1 MRLKS
6 ETFRSLL
13 GLCALMLVAAG
24 PSVDPGAATSASEAS
39 MPPVTNGPI
48 TLSAKPMP
56 PQTPPDLSLAP
67 SDSHP
72 FERTRWPHN
81 VLLRQWSLAREVPP
95 ESIIS
100 ERYLRTRDR
109 GVHGLSLKETI
120 YLAIKGNPGVQA
132 ARLDPV
138 ASLEAVRQ
146 NYAVFDPNLTA
157 HGDISKDV
165 TPTTSALQ
173 TGNKSSFV
181 QKNYDWNFGVDKVLA
196 TTNGT
201 FGINFTNSRLMSN
214 SAFAALNPSYNTFL
228 ALSLSQPLLRDF
240 GLDFATINVRIA
252 ETNQKQSQFNYE
264 QELSDFVLRV
274 GVDYWNVVRAEENL
288 QVARDAL
295 KLAQDLVRQNEI
307 SFKVGVLAPIAVQEA
322 QSEAATREAGVYQ
335 AEGALDTAR
344 ATLRQDVMLNP
355 AHTFLPQQIEPT
367 DRPSPE
373 AVPVDEEQSLEQAM
387 KYRPELAA
395 MREAIRSMLLQVRY
409 AENQTLPKV
418 NLGTQFG
425 LNASAGTNPC
435 LAIFSGSFSNC
446 TANPPGGG
454 TAPGARV
461 PFGGIYGDAL
471 NRLWGFSFYNY
482 AVALDI
488 EQPLMN
494 DAAKAALAQTKI
506 EYEQQ
511 RLRYRD
517 SISQVVVDVEH
528 ALSDVATNYK
538 RARATKLA
546 TEYAAKS
553 LRDEQERFRV
563 GMATTHELLQF
574 QNSLVAA
581 QGNQVQAELDFE
593 TAKLSLRHAE
603 GGLLRAFNVSFEP
616 REPEVRPWYSRF

>member
-6 ETFRSLL
+6 EILRLL
-13 GLCALMLVAAG
+13 PGVCALMLVAAG
-24 PSVDPGAATSASEAS
+24 PAPQGTVSSASEPS
-39 MPPVTNGPI
+39 LPPVTSGPI
-48 TLSAKPMP
+48 PLSAKPMP

-67 SDSHP
+67 SDPHP
-72 FERTRWPHN
+72 FERTRWPHD
-81 VLLRQWSLAREVPP
+81 VLMRQWSLTREVPP

-100 ERYLRTRDR
+100 ERYLQTRDR
-109 GVHGLSLKETI
+109 NANSLSLKETI
-120 YLAIKGNPGVQA
+120 YLAIKSNPGVQA
-132 ARLDPV
+132 ARLDPL

-146 NYAVFDPNLTA
+146 NYAVFDPDLTA

-165 TPTTSALQ
+165 MPTTSVLQ
-173 TGNKSSFV
+173 TGNKPSSV
-181 QKNYDWNFGVDKVLA
+181 QKNYDWNFGVNKVLA

-201 FGINFTNSRLMSN
+201 FGVSFTNNRLKSN

-228 ALSLSQPLLRDF
+228 ALSLSQPLLRNF

-264 QELSDFVLRV
+264 QELSDFVQRV
-274 GVDYWNVVRAEENL
+274 GIDYWNVVRAEENL

-335 AEGALDTAR
+335 AEGALATAR

-355 AHTFLPQQIEPT
+355 ARTFLPQQIEPT
-367 DRPSPE
+367 DRPNPN
-373 AVPVDEEQSLEQAM
+373 AVPVDEEESLEMAM
-387 KYRPELAA
+387 KYRPELAS
-395 MREAIRSMLLQVRY
+395 MREAIRGMLLQVRY

-418 NLGTQFG
+418 NLGAQFG
-425 LNASAGTNPC
+425 LNASAGTARC
-435 LAIFSGSFSNC
+435 LSIFGTITPNC
-446 TANPPGGG
+446 TVQTSG
-454 TAPGARV
+454 APGVRV

-528 ALSDVATNYK
+528 ALTDVTTNYK
-538 RARATKLA
+538 RARATRLA

-574 QNSLVAA
+574 QDSLVAA

-593 TAKLSLRHAE
+593 TAKLNLKHAE
-603 GGLLRAFNVSFEP
+603 GTLLRTFNVTFEAQA
-616 REPEVRPWYSRF
+616 PEVKPWYAHF

>member
-6 ETFRSLL
+6 EIVRLL
-13 GLCALMLVAAG
+13 PGLCALLLVAAG
-24 PSVDPGAATSASEAS
+24 PAPQGTASSASEPS
-39 MPPVTNGPI
+39 LPPVTSGPI
-48 TLSAKPMP
+48 PLSAKPMP
-56 PQTPPDLSLAP
+56 PQTPPDLSLTP
-67 SDSHP
+67 SDSPP
-72 FERTRWPHN
+72 FERTRWPHD
-81 VLLRQWSLAREVPP
+81 VLMRQWSLTREVPP
-95 ESIIS
+95 ESVIS
-100 ERYLRTRDR
+100 ERYLQTRDR
-109 GVHGLSLKETI
+109 NANSLSLKETI

-132 ARLDPV
+132 ARLDPL

-146 NYAVFDPNLTA
+146 GYAVFDPDLTA

-165 TPTTSALQ
+165 TPTTSVLQ
-173 TGNKSSFV
+173 TGNKPSSV
-181 QKNYDWNFGVDKVLA
+181 QKNYDWNFGVNKVLA

-201 FGINFTNSRLMSN
+201 FGVSFINNRLMSN

-228 ALSLSQPLLRDF
+228 ALSLSQPLLRNF

-264 QELSDFVLRV
+264 QELSDFVQRV
-274 GVDYWNVVRAEENL
+274 GIDYWNVVRAEENL

-335 AEGALDTAR
+335 AEGALATAR

-355 AHTFLPQQIEPT
+355 ARTFLPQQIEPT
-367 DRPSPE
+367 DRPNPD
-373 AVPVDEEQSLEQAM
+373 AVPVDEEQSLEMAM
-387 KYRPELAA
+387 KYRPELAS

-409 AENQTLPKV
+409 AENQTLPRV

-425 LNASAGTNPC
+425 LNASAGTARC
-435 LAIFSGSFSNC
+435 LSIFGTITPNC
-446 TANPPGGG
+446 TVQTSG
-454 TAPGARV
+454 APGVRV

-528 ALSDVATNYK
+528 ALTDVTTNYK

-553 LRDEQERFRV
+553 LRDEMERFRV

-574 QNSLVAA
+574 QDSLVAA

-593 TAKLSLRHAE
+593 TAKLNLKHAE
-603 GGLLRAFNVSFEP
+603 GALLRTFNVTFEP
-616 REPEVRPWYSRF
+616 RQPEVKPWYAHF